1 VVAEASSSAEGSGR
15 TIEAAIE
22 AARSQ
27 LGVPAGQLDVEV
39 LAEPVPSSF
48 GVVGSPARVRVTL
61 REGAAPAA
69 APAETPSSTASSTL
83 STGTATPSVAAP
95 APAPIPVAAAVSS
108 GAVAT
113 QVATAPVDRALSRSR
128 GPRPPVDVD
137 PELATQQ
144 AEAAGDFVEGLLE
157 LLDLE
162 ADITT
167 WTDPA
172 GGHVDVEGPDL
183 DVLVGRDGDTL
194 TALEELTRLAVV
206 RQSGERAR
214 VMLDIDGFK
223 QRRREELSATA
234 RETAARVRE
243 SGQTEELPPMSPY
256 ERKVVHDVVAELAG
270 VATES
275 VGEEPRRRVAIV
287 PA

>member
-1 VVAEASSSAEGSGR
+1 MAAEASSSAEGSGR
-15 TIEAAIE
+15 TIEAAVE
-22 AARSQ
+22 VARAQ

-48 GVVGSPARVRVTL
+48 GVIGSPARVRVTL
-61 REGAAPAA
+61 REGAAPA
-69 APAETPSSTASSTL
+69 ETPSSTVSSTL
-83 STGTATPSVAAP
+83 STGTPAPSVAAP
-95 APAPIPVAAAVSS
+95 APAPIPATAAVSS

-113 QVATAPVDRALSRSR
+113 QVATAPVERAPSRPR

-223 QRRREELSATA
+223 QRRREELSTTA
-234 RETAARVRE
+234 REIAARVRE
-243 SGQTEELPPMSPY
+243 TGQTEELPPMSPY
-256 ERKVVHDVVAELAG
+256 ERKIVHDVVAELEG

>member
-1 VVAEASSSAEGSGR
+1 VAAEASNSAEGSGR
-15 TIEAAIE
+15 TIEAAVE

-48 GVVGSPARVRVTL
+48 GVIGSPARVRVTV
-61 REGAAPAA
+61 REGAAANS
-69 APAETPSSTASSTL
+69 SSTISSTL
-83 STGTATPSVAAP
+83 STGTSSPSVVETPSAA
-95 APAPIPVAAAVSS
+95 VAVSS

-113 QVATAPVDRALSRSR
+113 SVSTVPVDRAPSR
-128 GPRPPVDVD
+128 PRPPRLPVDVD
-137 PELATQQ
+137 PELAVQQ

-194 TALEELTRLAVV
+194 SALEELTRLAVV

-223 QRRREELSATA
+223 QRRREALSVSA
-234 RETAARVRE
+234 REAADRVRE
-243 SGQTEELPPMSPY
+243 NGLPEELPPMSPY
-256 ERKVVHDVVAELAG
+256 ERKIIHDVVAELEG